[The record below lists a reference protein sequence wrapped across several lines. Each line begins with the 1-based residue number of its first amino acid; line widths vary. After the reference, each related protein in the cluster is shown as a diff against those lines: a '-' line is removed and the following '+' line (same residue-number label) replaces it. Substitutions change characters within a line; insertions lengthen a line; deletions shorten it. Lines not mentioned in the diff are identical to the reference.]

1 MKPSKLSTIR
11 DARLKV
17 TKPYTKRDLAT
28 NLYNFI
34 SYSKIEGTPLNW
46 LLKTFS
52 GYLIEDVLQAVGE
65 LSMNG
70 DIVLRAKG
78 VYTIAKYARHPRIVL
93 SVPTITFGIG
103 VGTDKKI
110 GLGQIKEPWQMTQE
124 QYVISYATAREKAH
138 VMYGKPAGKT
148 LDIALVVEMAKESHE
163 KMVEDALQKGFPV
176 PMEVLTDYPDL
187 MPVIE
192 KDTWQMTKTEYLNY
206 REQLL
211 VGSKAQS
218 PELCYRNLPPKH
230 SREMWKTQML
240 KYHKEDIKDAIA
252 EGKPVPIEVL
262 KEYPDLKRKPKPKPR
277 PLPPDAQN
285 IQSVPFDS
293 TLFDCYG
300 KQTKRGFRAY
310 CRRK

>member
-78 VYTIAKYARHPRIVL
+78 VYTIAKYARQPR
-93 SVPTITFGIG
+93 
-103 VGTDKKI
+103 I

-262 KEYPDLKRKPKPKPR
+262 KEYSDLKRKPKPKPR

-285 IQSVPFDS
+285 VQTVPFDS
-293 TLFDCYG
+293 ALFDCYG
-300 KQTKRGFRAY
+300 KPTGRGFRAY